1 MVSAEGDVVCEGDH
15 VVLDV
20 NNGERLVV
28 TQVTRKTKVKLS
40 KRGYASVM
48 PLLGKAYGTIFEV
61 SVDGKCLEVGTE
73 ETLSVLN
80 GSFKTK
86 STERN
91 NAKLVDDGTA
101 QKLGHEDIERMK
113 AQGVKSGNLLT
124 SWWQTRRPSRIR
136 PSSLKKSTSAR
147 SRRSTA
153 SRSCSAG
160 PAPSYCARPTST
172 SPLRGSGVCGWTP
185 FRSF

>member
-73 ETLSVLN
+73 EKIY
-80 GSFKTK
+80 GAA
-86 STERN
+86 RN
-91 NAKLVDDGTA
+91 VFVHTRA
-101 QKLGHEDIERMK
+101 QVPVIFLAEVSK
-113 AQGVKSGNLLT
+113 AVFDVIS
-124 SWWQTRRPSRIR
+124 
-136 PSSLKKSTSAR
+136 
-147 SRRSTA
+147 
-153 SRSCSAG
+153 
-160 PAPSYCARPTST
+160 
-172 SPLRGSGVCGWTP
+172 
-185 FRSF
+185 